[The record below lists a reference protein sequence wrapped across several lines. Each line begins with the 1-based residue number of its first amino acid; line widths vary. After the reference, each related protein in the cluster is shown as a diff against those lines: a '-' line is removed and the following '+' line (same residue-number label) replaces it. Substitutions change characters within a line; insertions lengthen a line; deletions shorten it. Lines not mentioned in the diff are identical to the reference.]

1 MALDAVDKGVEMAGI
16 PGLSLLVKGALH
28 VRDQV
33 RRRDIR
39 NRLENLG
46 LWPSDNEGRVAQNDI
61 AQADIE
67 KLLPQA
73 LYHDVCTWLRGSPSR
88 QLRLLIDGNFEA
100 NTPATL
106 PLEGGI
112 REITI
117 KQADKTL
124 WSNRTK
130 VTRDLVIATDLT
142 ASILPPR

>member
-39 NRLENLG
+39 NRLEKLA
-46 LWPSDNEGRVAQNDI
+46 LWPSDNDGRI